1 MSSYIDPKPWTY
13 VFRVEEVREK
23 LADGTVKLCDDHGY
37 IICRIGEKHSFLF
50 SADEDTLGE
59 YMGNHTEDEI
69 AADITDRLNNFYGAK
84 RNSDLDCIA
93 SVLIPS
99 DRFVSMNARKRL
111 EEIAMSCDYYLLRRE
126 GIHVI
131 GNDTED
137 NPEINIVRLQEML
150 ERAYLYGVQEG
161 KKK

>member
-23 LADGTVKLCDDHGY
+23 LADGTVKLYEAHGCVF
-37 IICRIGEKHSFLF
+37 CRIGERHSFPLS
-50 SADEDTLGE
+50 SADTLGE
-59 YMGNHTEDEI
+59 YMGNHTENEI
-69 AADITDRLNNFYGAK
+69 AADITDRLNNSFGVK
-84 RNSDLDCIA
+84 RNFDLDHIA

-150 ERAYLYGVQEG
+150 EQAYLYGVQEG